1 MALLFFKTKNF
12 IPDFYY
18 SNFSEIDFK
27 FFLDMGKSI
36 IFLDIDNT
44 IMTYSEKVP
53 IKSIL
58 DNINKAIELG
68 FDIILVSNNSK
79 KRVSEFANKMNFKY
93 IARANKPFKKG
104 YKKAIKLINNQSKEK
119 VIFIGDQLITDIFGA
134 NKMEITNLLVNPLK
148 TKTEHWYTKINRCLE
163 NSVLK
168 SMRKIDESMY
178 KKIKKGRS
186 NEK

>member
-1 MALLFFKTKNF
+1 MGTPSFAVPVLEEINKHFEIVLVVTQ
-12 IPDFYY
+12 PD
-18 SNFSEIDFK
+18 SRIRK
-27 FFLDMGKSI
+27 KI
-36 IFLDIDNT
+36 V
-44 IMTYSEKVP
+44 YSEVK
-53 IKSIL
+53 
-58 DNINKAIELG
+58 NKAIELG

-148 TKTEHWYTKINRCLE
+148 TNTEHWYTKINRCLE